1 MKVKEKSTGAK
12 PTDLKVRNR
21 MLVLNAMRD
30 GNACT
35 TAEISKHTGISR
47 PTVIK
52 CIQHFT
58 QKGIVI
64 SDGKGDSTELG
75 GKKPELYSFISNKQ
89 LMIITLWP
97 NLLRIGLCNMNLKM
111 TAYFRLEAP
120 MKETPEEAFDVIK
133 EHALHM
139 LAEHGY
145 TLSDLYGVSLSTSG
159 TVDYARGLLKY
170 SASLPQWG
178 VNIPVKDYLEKIF
191 GKEVKLLIDNTGKMT
206 GRSELKRDDIKSKRV
221 LVFFST
227 WGLSACLI
235 EKGHVLN
242 GKNSL
247 IGEVGHMV
255 LDPNDTTRCGC
266 GSYGCA
272 EQLLS
277 IQRIRRLI
285 RQIYDLYQQS
295 SLRELPIDEIGLPA
309 VFSHSRQGDG
319 LAKELVAYIARQFAF
334 LIRNISL
341 VFDPELVIFQGD
353 YAHADE
359 YFHEQLMLHLGMFHY
374 YPREG
379 AFQVEYNQ
387 TSLEELDLAGAQMYL
402 QHCFF
407 QNESLYQG
415 N

>member
-1 MKVKEKSTGAK
+1 MKVKEKSTGAL

-35 TAEISKHTGISR
+35 TAEISERTGISR

-97 NLLRIGLCNMNLKM
+97 NLLRIALCNMNLKM
-111 TAYFRLEAP
+111 TASFRLEAP
-120 MKETPEEAFDVIK
+120 MKETPGEAFDVIK

-159 TVDYARGLLKY
+159 TVDYARGILKY
-170 SASLPQWG
+170 SASLPEWG

-206 GRSELKRDDIKSKRV
+206 GRSELKRDNIKSK
-221 LVFFST
+221 
-227 WGLSACLI
+227 
-235 EKGHVLN
+235 HVAGIFLN
-242 GKNSL
+242 LGSVSL
-247 IGEVGHMV
+247 P
-255 LDPNDTTRCGC
+255 D
-266 GSYGCA
+266 
-272 EQLLS
+272 
-277 IQRIRRLI
+277 
-285 RQIYDLYQQS
+285 
-295 SLRELPIDEIGLPA
+295 
-309 VFSHSRQGDG
+309 
-319 LAKELVAYIARQFAF
+319 
-334 LIRNISL
+334 
-341 VFDPELVIFQGD
+341 
-353 YAHADE
+353 
-359 YFHEQLMLHLGMFHY
+359 
-374 YPREG
+374 
-379 AFQVEYNQ
+379 
-387 TSLEELDLAGAQMYL
+387 
-402 QHCFF
+402 
-407 QNESLYQG
+407 
-415 N
+415 